1 MKGIAMKKSL
11 VIIVSLFF
19 SGWIMSGQSAQNIQ
33 QNQKASQTKQTE
45 QPKLKRGPHPVRPTK
60 EMAQQASDPEARK
73 ILEKTSKKFSKL
85 KSFQVKFRLKLDM
98 PETDDDEIKEG
109 TLYVN
114 GDKYRLDFGDQLVVS
129 DGKTVW
135 TYIKETNEVQI
146 TEEDP
151 ENQMFKPRDLFSDF
165 GDEYI
170 YALLGTKKL
179 KEYTTYVIDLTPIDK
194 NKSFFKIRLYIDT
207 KTYEIRR
214 AIVFEKS
221 GVRYALDI
229 ISFIPNAPIPNVLF
243 TFDTTAYPGI
253 QVTDLR

>member
-1 MKGIAMKKSL
+1 MKVIKMVKGLALILGLAITGWAIA
-11 VIIVSLFF
+11 
-19 SGWIMSGQSAQNIQ
+19 Q
-33 QNQKASQTKQTE
+33 QNPQGTQ
-45 QPKLKRGPHPVRPTK
+45 QPKQQTQQTQQSQQPTNPGPHPVRLTK
-60 EMAQQASDPEARK
+60 EMAQQVSDPEAKK

-114 GDKYRLDFGDQLVVS
+114 GEKYRLDFGDQLVVS

-151 ENQMFKPRDLFSDF
+151 ENQMFQPRDLFSDF

-170 YALLGTKKL
+170 YTLLGTKKL
-179 KEYTTYVIDLTPIDK
+179 KDYTTYVIDLTPIDK

-221 GVRYALDI
+221 GIRYALDI

>member
-1 MKGIAMKKSL
+1 MIKGLALVLGL
-11 VIIVSLFF
+11 VIT
-19 SGWIMSGQSAQNIQ
+19 GWAIAKQNSQ
-33 QNQKASQTKQTE
+33 GNQ
-45 QPKLKRGPHPVRPTK
+45 QPKQQTQQTQQTQQPTNPGPHPVRPTK
-60 EMAQQASDPEARK
+60 EMAQQVSDPEAKK

-151 ENQMFKPRDLFSDF
+151 ENQMFRPRDLFSDF

-194 NKSFFKIRLYIDT
+194 SKSYFKIRLYIDT

-221 GVRYALDI
+221 GIRYALDI

-253 QVTDLR
+253 QITDLR

>member
-1 MKGIAMKKSL
+1 MIKELTLILGLAITGWALAMPNTQ
-11 VIIVSLFF
+11 
-19 SGWIMSGQSAQNIQ
+19 GTQ
-33 QNQKASQTKQTE
+33 
-45 QPKLKRGPHPVRPTK
+45 QPKQQTQQKSKNQQPTNPGPHPVRPTK
-60 EMAQQASDPEARK
+60 EMAEQVSDPEAKK

-98 PETDDDEIKEG
+98 PETDEDEIKEG

-135 TYIKETNEVQI
+135 TYVKETNEVQI

-179 KEYTTYVIDLTPIDK
+179 KEYTTYVIDMTPIDK
-194 NKSFFKIRLYIDT
+194 SKSYFKIRLYIDT

-221 GVRYALDI
+221 GIRYALDI

-243 TFDTTAYPGI
+243 TFDTTAYPNI